1 VEVEMSAGRETRSRL
16 KSLLVTS
23 LNLEGTDP
31 ASIDEEAPLFGAE
44 GLGLD
49 SVDALELVVA
59 MEKAFDVKID
69 SHEIGKEAFASISA
83 LADYVDARASTE
95 RTGSERG

>member
-1 VEVEMSAGRETRSRL
+1 MSARGETRTRL
-16 KSLLVTS
+16 KSLVVSS

-31 ASIDEEAPLFGAE
+31 ASIEDEAPLFGAE

-59 MEKAFDVKID
+59 LEKAFDLRID
-69 SHEIGKEAFASISA
+69 SHEIGKEAFASIAS
-83 LADYVDARASTE
+83 LAEYVDARAEGAGTGTE
-95 RTGSERG
+95 RG

>member
-1 VEVEMSAGRETRSRL
+1 MPAAPETRTRL

-31 ASIDEEAPLFGAE
+31 ASIEDEAPLFGPE

-59 MEKAFDVKID
+59 LEKTFDVKID

-83 LADYVDARASTE
+83 LADYVDARAESPK
-95 RTGSERG
+95 TGVERG